1 MLLLWNAYAGDI
13 MQAEPDIM
21 MRTAA
26 SGCSLQVV
34 ELITVL
40 KYSMSTD
47 LLFSKDSRPVCAKQ
61 IHSVLFQLLA
71 TLIIEFSVFM
81 LWKVKYLTCNLLK
94 RLWGK
99 CEMSNIFLSLQFW
112 ECEVYFLF
120 GEYHGTEGWEVG
132 QGMEGQ

>member
-1 MLLLWNAYAGDI
+1 
-13 MQAEPDIM
+13 MQGELDIM

-34 ELITVL
+34 EPITAL

-61 IHSVLFQLLA
+61 IHSILFQLLV
-71 TLIIEFSVFM
+71 TLITEFSFFL

-94 RLWGK
+94 QLWWK
-99 CEMSNIFLSLQFW
+99 FEMSNIFLILQFW
-112 ECEVYFLF
+112 E
-120 GEYHGTEGWEVG
+120 
-132 QGMEGQ
+132 